1 MESTKIEVKEHPNY
15 RTINVNGVY
24 GSHRPQYFEVILYS
38 EEVDAKDVLAS
49 PENPQIRPTVKR
61 TLETRLVINPFTAK
75 SILYWLNQ
83 NVAEYERLFGRIPS
97 PEEVN
102 SKYGGG
108 SSDNSNLTDLR

>member
-1 MESTKIEVKEHPNY
+1 MEPPKIEVKEHPNY
-15 RTINVNGVY
+15 RTINVNGVF
-24 GSHRPQYFEVILYS
+24 GSHRPQYLEVLLYS
-38 EEVDAKDVLAS
+38 EEIDAKDVLAS
-49 PENPQIRPTVKR
+49 ENPQIRPTVKR

-83 NVAEYERLFGRIPS
+83 NIAEYERVFGRIPS

-108 SSDNSNLTDLR
+108 SDNSNLTDLR